1 MFFDRNR
8 LISLTGGAWLFKPV
22 QPTSKSE
29 EELMKKILLLTLVC
43 CLAAN
48 LAGAADTIKI
58 GLMAPLT
65 GPWAS
70 EGQDMKQI
78 VELLAEELN
87 AKGGLLGKNVEVIA
101 EDDGGDPKTA
111 ALAAQRLATQEIA
124 AVIGT
129 YGSSIT
135 EASQI
140 IYDEEQIIQIANG
153 STAVR
158 LSEKGL
164 KYFFRTS
171 TRDDEQGQVAAKTLQ
186 MRGFKK
192 VAILHDNTT
201 YSKGLADE
209 TKALLEGKI
218 DIVFYDALTPGERDY
233 TAILTK
239 LKSAAPDGVFFTG
252 YYPEAG
258 LLLRQKKEMGWDAPF
273 VGGDAN
279 NNPDLVKI
287 AGDAAAG
294 FYFLSPPV
302 PQDLPSEGAKAFLKA
317 FSDKYD
323 GAAPVSIWAVLAG
336 DGFRVIAAAIEATGS
351 TDADTLADYLHNE
364 LKDFPV
370 LTGTLSFNEK
380 GDRIGELYRVYK
392 VDDDGNFILQAE

>member
-1 MFFDRNR
+1 
-8 LISLTGGAWLFKPV
+8 
-22 QPTSKSE
+22 
-29 EELMKKILLLTLVC
+29 MKKVGFFVLAVC
-43 CLAAN
+43 LMAN
-48 LAGAADTIKI
+48 MAGAADSVKI

-70 EGQDMKQI
+70 EGEDMKQI
-78 VELLAEELN
+78 VELLAEEMN
-87 AKGGLLGKNVEVIA
+87 AKGGLLGKQIDVIV

-111 ALAAQRLATQEIA
+111 ALAAQKLATQGIV

-135 EASQI
+135 EASQN
-140 IYDEEQIIQIANG
+140 IYDEEQILQIANG

-171 TRDDEQGQVAAKTLQ
+171 TRDDEQGQVAAKTIQ
-186 MRGFKK
+186 EKGWQK

-209 TKALLEGKI
+209 AKALLEGNVE
-218 DIVFYDALTPGERDY
+218 IVFYDALTPGESDY
-233 TAILTK
+233 VAILTK
-239 LKSAAPDGVFFTG
+239 LKSAGPDGIFFTG

-258 LLLRQKKEMGWDAPF
+258 LLLRQKQEMGWDVPF
-273 VGGDAN
+273 LGGDAT

-287 AGDAAAG
+287 AGDSAEG

-302 PQDLPSEGAKAFLKA
+302 PQDLPFGEAKAFLDA
-317 FSDKYD
+317 FAGKYD
-323 GAAPVSIWAVLAG
+323 GAAPGSIWAVLSG
-336 DGFRVIAAAIEATGS
+336 DGFLVAVAAIEATGS
-351 TDADTLADYLHNE
+351 TDPDKLADYLHNE
-364 LKDFPV
+364 MADFQG
-370 LTGTLSFNEK
+370 LTGKISFNEK
-380 GDRIGELYRVYK
+380 GDRIGELYQVYMVEGGK
-392 VDDDGNFILQAE
+392 FALQSE